1 MSKHTKYDNRWVRNL
16 QTIGPILVLI
26 GAILFE
32 PDGTKAYSGW
42 LVAIGGGVAAIATL
56 LQISSKGGS
65 DDKRVRR
72 LDRMSFFGFLIYMV
86 SGGFMIQGSDIWLPL
101 FAVATVFYIYALFAK
116 DRALKKEE
124 KV

>member
-1 MSKHTKYDNRWVRNL
+1 MSKHTKYGNRWVRNL

-32 PDGTKAYSGW
+32 PDCTKPYSGW
-42 LVAIGGGVAAIATL
+42 LVAIGGGMAAIVTL

-65 DDKRVRR
+65 EEKRIRR
-72 LDRMSFFGFLIYMV
+72 LDRMSFIGLLIYLV
-86 SGGFMIQGSDIWLPL
+86 SGGFMIQGSNIWLPL

-116 DRALKKEE
+116 DRALRKEN
-124 KV
+124 KS

>member
-1 MSKHTKYDNRWVRNL
+1 MSKHTKYDNRWVKYL
-16 QTIGPILVLI
+16 QTIGPTWVLM

-65 DDKRVRR
+65 NDKRVRR

-86 SGGFMIQGSDIWLPL
+86 SGGFMIQGSSIWLPL

-116 DRALKKEE
+116 DRALRKEN
-124 KV
+124 KS

>member
-1 MSKHTKYDNRWVRNL
+1 MSKHTKYDNWWVRNL
-16 QTIGPILVLI
+16 QTISLTWVLM

-32 PDGTKAYSGW
+32 PNGTKPYSGW

-56 LQISSKGGS
+56 LQISSKGSS

-72 LDRMSFFGFLIYMV
+72 LDRMMFLGLLIYMV
-86 SGGFMIQGSDIWLPL
+86 SGGFMIQGSSIWLPL

-116 DRALKKEE
+116 DRALRKEN
-124 KV
+124 KS

>member
-32 PDGTKAYSGW
+32 PDCTKPYSGW
-42 LVAIGGGVAAIATL
+42 LVAIGGGMVAIATL

-65 DDKRVRR
+65 NDKRVRR
-72 LDRMSFFGFLIYMV
+72 LDRMSFIGLLIYLV
-86 SGGFMIQGSDIWLPL
+86 SGGFMIQGSNIWLPL

>member
-32 PDGTKAYSGW
+32 PDCTKPYSGW
-42 LVAIGGGVAAIATL
+42 LVAIGGGMAAIATL
-56 LQISSKGGS
+56 LQISSKVGS
-65 DDKRVRR
+65 EEKRIRR
-72 LDRMSFFGFLIYMV
+72 LDRMTFIGLLIYLV
-86 SGGFMIQGSDIWLPL
+86 SGGFMIQGSNIWLPL

>member
-32 PDGTKAYSGW
+32 PDCTKPYSGW
-42 LVAIGGGVAAIATL
+42 LVAIGGGMAAIATL

-65 DDKRVRR
+65 EEKRIRR
-72 LDRMSFFGFLIYMV
+72 LDRMTFIGLLSI
-86 SGGFMIQGSDIWLPL
+86 
-101 FAVATVFYIYALFAK
+101 
-116 DRALKKEE
+116 
-124 KV
+124 

>member
-32 PDGTKAYSGW
+32 PDCTKPYSGW
-42 LVAIGGGVAAIATL
+42 LVAIGGGMAAITTL

-65 DDKRVRR
+65 EEKRIRR
-72 LDRMSFFGFLIYMV
+72 LDRMTFIGLLIYLV
-86 SGGFMIQGSDIWLPL
+86 SGGFMIQGSNIWLPL

-116 DRALKKEE
+116 DRALRKEN
-124 KV
+124 KS

>member
-1 MSKHTKYDNRWVRNL
+1 MSKHTKYDNRWVKYL

-32 PDGTKAYSGW
+32 PDCTKPYSGW
-42 LVAIGGGVAAIATL
+42 LVAIGGGMAAIATL

-65 DDKRVRR
+65 EEKRIRR
-72 LDRMSFFGFLIYMV
+72 LDRMSFIGLLIYLV

-101 FAVATVFYIYALFAK
+101 FAVATVFYICLLYTSPSPR
-116 DRALKKEE
+116 DS
-124 KV
+124 

>member
-1 MSKHTKYDNRWVRNL
+1 MSKHTKYDNRWVKYL
-16 QTIGPILVLI
+16 QTIGPTWVLM

-32 PDGTKAYSGW
+32 PDGTKDYSGW

-65 DDKRVRR
+65 NDKRVRR

-86 SGGFMIQGSDIWLPL
+86 SGGFMIQGSSIWLPL

-116 DRALKKEE
+116 DRALRKEN
-124 KV
+124 KS